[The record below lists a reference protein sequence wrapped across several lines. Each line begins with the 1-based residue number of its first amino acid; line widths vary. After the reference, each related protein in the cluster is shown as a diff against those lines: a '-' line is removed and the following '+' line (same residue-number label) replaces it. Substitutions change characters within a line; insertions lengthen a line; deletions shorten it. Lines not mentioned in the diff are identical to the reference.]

1 MDGESDEDENELA
14 RVKCGECE
22 CDWSACYDTDEM

>member
-1 MDGESDEDENELA
+1 MKREGVMDGESDEDENELA

-22 CDWSACYDTDEM
+22 CD

>member
-1 MDGESDEDENELA
+1 VKREGVMDGESDEDENELA

-22 CDWSACYDTDEM
+22 CD